1 MTKRRRLSKSERF
14 DVFVAHKGVCRL
26 CKRSIQVGEAW
37 DVEHLIPLEMG
48 GVDDSSNFG
57 IAHRKCH
64 RVHTSEVDVPDIA
77 QAKRREA
84 AHVGAKTPSGAFG
97 RKKKEP
103 KPLRVANGESWIAR
117 RWEQQ

>member
-1 MTKRRRLSKSERF
+1 MRREFSKAVRVSVIKRATRDGHVFCEGCGAMAKRWQIDHIRPDGLLGEPRLENAQLLGACCYGPKNAT
-14 DVFVAHKGVCRL
+14 DTA
-26 CKRSIQVGEAW
+26 
-37 DVEHLIPLEMG
+37 
-48 GVDDSSNFG
+48 
-57 IAHRKCH
+57 
-64 RVHTSEVDVPDIA
+64 DIA

-84 AHVGAKTPSGAFG
+84 AHLGAKTPSGAFG